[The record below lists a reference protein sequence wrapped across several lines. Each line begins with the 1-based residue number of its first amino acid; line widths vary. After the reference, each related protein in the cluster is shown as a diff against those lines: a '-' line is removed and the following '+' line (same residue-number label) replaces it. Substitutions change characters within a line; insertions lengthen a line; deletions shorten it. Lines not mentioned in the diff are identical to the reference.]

1 MNLLLKSSILTLL
14 SASLSSSANANICVE
29 TGQNAAELVIL
40 NNWCQPFAS
49 ATSSYPTAEERCRDE
64 AIDICRDRDT
74 LRGIIDDWCPDTRPR
89 NSDINN
95 LRGYCRST
103 VDGLIGW
110 TPAPTRRPTRPP
122 TRRPTP
128 APVPPTV
135 ESGFRAGQDAMR
147 QWWVTEGESDCS
159 NAWSGIINPVAN
171 DLKNKMFPNS
181 GSSSTRAFNQ
191 AGRNGVDSEV
201 AKIQDECFS
210 DVSVVRAL
218 RGNVE

>member
-14 SASLSSSANANICVE
+14 SASLSSTAYANICVE

-40 NNWCQPFAS
+40 NNWCQPFGAMN
-49 ATSSYPTAEERCRDE
+49 SYPNAEERCRKE
-64 AIDICRDRDT
+64 AIDTCRDRNT
-74 LRGIIDDWCPDTRPR
+74 LLDVIDDWCPEKPATS
-89 NSDINN
+89 SDLKD

-103 VDGLIGW
+103 VDGLIGL

-135 ESGFRAGQDAMR
+135 ESGFRAGQEAMR
-147 QWWVTEGESDCS
+147 EWWETEGESDCN

-171 DLKNKMFPNS
+171 DLKRKMFPNS
-181 GSSSTRAFNQ
+181 GSSSTRAYNQ
-191 AGRNGVDSEV
+191 AAHSGIDSEV
-201 AKIQDECFS
+201 AKIQDECFP
-210 DVSVVRAL
+210 DVSATRAL
-218 RGNVE
+218 RGHVE